1 MKMEE
6 KKWRHHVKEFG
17 TNGVLVTNCIAAAA
31 FLTYCGGMNTDA
43 RYDIN
48 FYLKKTL
55 VSSIV
60 FTCPNWSVVPYKC
73 MMWQIDT
80 CLFVQL

>member
-48 FYLKKTL
+48 FYLKKRQCHHL
-55 VSSIV
+55 YLR
-60 FTCPNWSVVPYKC
+60 VPIGVWYP
-73 MMWQIDT
+73 INA
-80 CLFVQL
+80 